1 MRYTPEA
8 GVSSALPLPL
18 ASARARRPLYL
29 LARATGPCLLGGR
42 LLRVLLEQRVRHAD
56 AVDRGAHD
64 PARVAGALAG
74 GVEARQAGALARRLV
89 SRDLYRGGGARLDAW
104 LG

>member
-1 MRYTPEA
+1 M
-8 GVSSALPLPL
+8 
-18 ASARARRPLYL
+18 
-29 LARATGPCLLGGR
+29 LGGR